1 MNEKELSERLQAIEE
16 VLKLLMVN
24 SVLNG
29 TEIDRL
35 RRETLDKAR
44 ERLAPFGYNSLRLNY
59 IEDQYYIFADADSS
73 ESASTIRKKYF
84 SALDALG
91 DNKFVL
97 VFDKLNGKTKKA
109 IEDSE
114 VSFCLVGKM
123 LKIFE
128 ANK

>member
-44 ERLAPFGYNSLRLNY
+44 ERLAPLGYNSLRLNY

-73 ESASTIRKKYF
+73 ESASMIRKKYF
-84 SALDALG
+84 SAIDALG

-109 IEDSE
+109 IEDSG
-114 VSFCLVGKM
+114 VSYAIIGSSI
-123 LKIFE
+123 KIFTF
-128 ANK
+128 